1 MRHAKQNAVP
11 ARLTL
16 SSGVLIELSVAVVGH
31 DVVSGT
37 TGGATHG
44 AVVPFGSISWIEVAT
59 EAISSVMDILETPD
73 SAGPTARYGD
83 FFDNSSRL
91 SHSVTC
97 YTASG
102 AISGLIV
109 AVASGVVVL
118 RGSAGRTRAL
128 ASAQI
133 LWFSVD
139 V

>member
-1 MRHAKQNAVP
+1 M
-11 ARLTL
+11 
-16 SSGVLIELSVAVVGH
+16 VLEITVAVVGH

-44 AVVPFGSISWIEVAT
+44 AVVPFRSISWVELTT

-73 SAGPTARYGD
+73 SAEPTARYRD
-83 FFDNSSRL
+83 FFENSRRL
-91 SHSVTC
+91 SHPVTC

-102 AISGLIV
+102 SISGLIV
-109 AVASGVVVL
+109 ALAPGVIVL

-128 ASAQI
+128 ASAEI

-139 V
+139 L